1 MAYEM
6 WLVTMYNKS
15 LLNTG
20 DNGES
25 MAYEMW
31 LVTMYNKSL
40 LNTGDN
46 GESMVYEMWLVTMYN
61 KSLLDTGDNGESMAY
76 VAGQNKTIKFSRN
89 PTDIRSR
96 DNYIQCKSMYSF
108 ISSTGFHC

>member
-15 LLNTG
+15 LQNIC

-40 LNTGDN
+40 LNIC
-46 GESMVYEMWLVTMYN
+46 
-61 KSLLDTGDNGESMAY
+61 DNGESMAY
-76 VAGQNKTIKFSRN
+76 EMWLSPLSPMFSKLLL
-89 PTDIRSR
+89 
-96 DNYIQCKSMYSF
+96 YIVTSH
-108 ISSTGFHC
+108 IS